1 MILIVGT
8 FTCITRIIV
17 YLTRSC
23 FYEVLIIAVH
33 CNLKTSQKKTCLSR
47 KISRIYFYL
56 RLKGGE
62 KNHSEGRVFRK
73 KKKRKNLISL
83 IIKILID
90 INSNNN
96 NKKKNN
102 KNNNGIATVQT

>member
-1 MILIVGT
+1 MILVVGT

-17 YLTRSC
+17 YLTTSC
-23 FYEVLIIAVH
+23 FYEVLIIAVN

-47 KISRIYFYL
+47 KISRTYFYL

-62 KNHSEGRVFRK
+62 KNHSKGRVFRK
-73 KKKRKNLISL
+73 KKKKNSISL
-83 IIKILID
+83 ITTILIV
-90 INSNNN
+90 INSNNNN

>member
-1 MILIVGT
+1 MILVVGT

-17 YLTRSC
+17 YLTTSC
-23 FYEVLIIAVH
+23 FYEVLIIAVN

-47 KISRIYFYL
+47 KISRTYFYV

-62 KNHSEGRVFRK
+62 KNHSK
-73 KKKRKNLISL
+73 SL
-83 IIKILID
+83 ITTILIV
-90 INSNNN
+90 INSNNNN

>member
-1 MILIVGT
+1 MILVVGT

-17 YLTRSC
+17 YLTTSC

-47 KISRIYFYL
+47 KISRTYFYL

-62 KNHSEGRVFRK
+62 KNHSKGRVFRK
-73 KKKRKNLISL
+73 KKKKKKSISL
-83 IIKILID
+83 IITILIV

>member
-1 MILIVGT
+1 MILVVGT

-17 YLTRSC
+17 YLTTSC
-23 FYEVLIIAVH
+23 FYEVLIIAVN

-47 KISRIYFYL
+47 KISRTYFYV

-62 KNHSEGRVFRK
+62 KNHSKGRVFRK
-73 KKKRKNLISL
+73 KKKKKKSISL
-83 IIKILID
+83 IITILIV